1 MVTTIPYSQFKKCS
15 PHLINDVDAQIILSE
30 LIDAFRICTDPEHET
45 KSEYHKSIYTSTI
58 EKFGNDVKL
67 SLDLVKANDNFSWF
81 KLLFL
86 SLNDLIVNH
95 IYKNQDTSYLVF
107 KNDELKGYY
116 TVTVIENDNNNKKD
130 KYLITPC
137 TTKTSWEPVS
147 ISVLEY
153 VAPQLLE
160 KYGEIYTYIHP
171 AGYNNRFSKMGF
183 EILFEKDGGYIVE
196 LTKENFVNTLEG
208 EK

>member
-1 MVTTIPYSQFKKCS
+1 MVTTIPYLQFKKCS
-15 PHLINDVDAQIILSE
+15 PHLIDDIDAQIILSE
-30 LIDAFRICTDPEHET
+30 LIDAFRICTDAEHT
-45 KSEYHKSIYTSTI
+45 TNSEYHKNIYASTI
-58 EKFGNDVKL
+58 DKFGKDVKL
-67 SLDLVKANDNFSWF
+67 SLELVKSNDNLSWF

-86 SLNDLIVNH
+86 SLNNLITNH
-95 IYKNQDTSYLVF
+95 IYRNQDNTHLVF
-107 KNDELKGYY
+107 ENDELKGYY
-116 TVTVIENDNNNKKD
+116 TVTVIKDEDKPD

-147 ISVLEY
+147 TSVIEY

-160 KYGEIYTYIHP
+160 KYGEIYSYIHP
-171 AGYNNRFSKMGF
+171 VGYNNRFSKMGF
-183 EILFEKDGGYIVE
+183 EILFEKDGGYLVE

>member
-1 MVTTIPYSQFKKCS
+1 MVTTIPYLQFKKCS
-15 PHLINDVDAQIILSE
+15 PHLIGDIDAQIILSE
-30 LIDAFRICTDPEHET
+30 LIDAFRICTDTEHET
-45 KSEYHKSIYTSTI
+45 KSEYHESIYTSTI
-58 EKFGNDVKL
+58 EKFGKDVEL

-86 SLNDLIVNH
+86 SLSDLIINH
-95 IYKNQDTSYLVF
+95 IYKNQDSSYLVF
-107 KNDELKGYY
+107 KNDEFKGYY
-116 TVTVIENDNNNKKD
+116 VVTKIKRENKPDR
-130 KYLITPC
+130 YLIMPC

-147 ISVLEY
+147 ISVIEY

-160 KYGEIYTYIHP
+160 EYGEINMYVHP

-183 EILFEKDGGYIVE
+183 EILFETDGGGYLVE